1 MFWATL
7 CLLIGLVA
15 ELWPFVLLGIGGY
28 LIIIWFILKAIY
40 EFIVDVIGA
49 VSDLMGAIYNTI
61 TSIADY
67 WWPKVP
73 YLIILA
79 LLFLAFTSM
88 SRRRMTWEW
97 ESKALLKA
105 REKAAREKAVREKKK
120 KKQRQKAAR
129 GKAGVEKE
137 LNRKEKAEAEAKAAR
152 EKAAREKAAREKA
165 AAKAESKRLEE
176 EERRRRQ
183 PYEDERE
190 DAKGKFISMREKATA
205 TTVRLASTMNEEFLK
220 RLHHDFGYAP
230 HFVASKSWVLDLWSA
245 MGKPKPNDDWHPWHS
260 WIMRIAYAISMQPI
274 IHESPDLD
282 KEDFR
287 GPKRMPGNKKE
298 IISSLVGRFHS
309 LRKTHKQ
316 VYVNVCENSTHPAM
330 GLQFLSLFDEE
341 VESKHPSLYMALV
354 EGDWNYGQG
363 KCLLD
368 GYDGHPDAIRR
379 VVDGEDEEAVAFDLG
394 IDYAKATSQEN
405 LQQPSVFADEETS
418 GLLLDLANGAPRPDG
433 GLEWNLL
440 ETPPIESDGLEFSSR
455 RDNWDYDCELVQ
467 IFRCVELDLDY
478 FNQYH
483 GHSRQYQC
491 ESDALEDYYRIKSEK
506 RYQKKKVI
514 ELKSLL
520 RELGLPTSGKK
531 SELIERISAHRKQ
544 M

>member
-1 MFWATL
+1 MW
-7 CLLIGLVA
+7 IVG
-15 ELWPFVLLGIGGY
+15 
-28 LIIIWFILKAIY
+28 AIY
-40 EFIVDVIGA
+40 EFIVYVIGV

-61 TSIADY
+61 TATAAELTDY
-67 WWPKVP
+67 VLPKVP

-79 LLFLAFTSM
+79 LLFFAFTKKAQ
-88 SRRRMTWEW
+88 RRRTEDAIEKAARERATWEA
-97 ESKALLKA
+97 ESKTRAAIKKTQQKQLKKSARNRAA
-105 REKAAREKAVREKKK
+105 REKAAREKAAREKE
-120 KKQRQKAAR
+120 Q
-129 GKAGVEKE
+129 
-137 LNRKEKAEAEAKAAR
+137 LRKEKAEAEAKA
-152 EKAAREKAAREKA
+152 KAAREKAAREKA

-205 TTVRLASTMNEEFLK
+205 TTVRLASTMNEEFLE
-220 RLHHDFGYAP
+220 RLHHDFEYAP
-230 HFVASKSWVLDLWSA
+230 HFVASKSWVLDLWGA

-260 WIMRIAYAISMQPI
+260 WVMRIAYAISMQPI

-282 KEDFR
+282 EEDFR

-298 IISSLVGRFHS
+298 LISSLVGRFHS
-309 LRKTHKQ
+309 LQKTHKQ
-316 VYVNVCENSTHPAM
+316 VYVNVCENATHSAM

-354 EGDWNYGQG
+354 EGDWNYGHG

-379 VVDGEDEEAVAFDLG
+379 VVVGEEDEEAVAFDLDL
-394 IDYAKATSQEN
+394 DYAKAISQEN

-433 GLEWNLL
+433 GDEWNLL
-440 ETPPIESDGLEFSSR
+440 ETPPIESDGLEFSSI
-455 RDNWDYDCELVQ
+455 RDNWDYDCELVL

-478 FNQYH
+478 YYQY
-483 GHSRQYQC
+483 GGESSRA
-491 ESDALEDYYRIKSEK
+491 SIWVADALGEYYRNKRESEASEK
-506 RYQKKKVI
+506 WDLDSKTVI
-514 ELKSLL
+514 ELQSLL

-531 SELIERISAHRKQ
+531 SELIERISAHRKL
-544 M
+544 